1 MALTFGS
8 LFSGIG
14 GFERGLEACGM
25 QCKWQVEIDDYA
37 TKVLSKHWPDVPK
50 FRDVREFP
58 PRPVSPWLSGEW
70 AWQFRVDGICA
81 GFPCQDISY
90 AGTGAGLSGA
100 RSGLFFEVI
109 RVVQELRPKF
119 IILENVAALL
129 TRGLDRVL
137 GTLAEIGYNAEWHC
151 IPAAAIGAPHI
162 RDRIFIIAYAQCLG
176 RHTWSGVSGDQK
188 ETRCGRRESQRGN
201 QVLADSDNRLSIG
214 SQQEICAGRNA
225 VSVCGEIVADSDESR
240 PQGVR
245 AERQSEGWEDPDG
258 YIRSRRLGLG
268 RGSKF
273 RAVEPRFC
281 RISDGISKELDE
293 GGLDVNGRWIQVSR
307 SEITWNLLRALWNDG
322 QLECTPQ
329 GREFGEQF
337 AREYPNIVQ
346 QLSHETSLGERQ
358 DTVEEIR
365 LCLCC
370 LRQGVDSWH
379 VRNASNTIEAAWQSS
394 PQEAKDWFRLGT
406 CGRTNWSAGEW
417 PGVARIE
424 TRVANRV
431 HRLKCLG
438 NAIVPQAAEV
448 AGQIVVDF
456 FESIKTT

>member
-1 MALTFGS
+1 MSLTFGS

-25 QCKWQVEIDDYA
+25 RCKWQVEIDDYA

-70 AWQFRVDGICA
+70 ARFFKVDGICA

-162 RDRIFIIAYAQCLG
+162 RDRVFIIGYRTGVLGDSECPSTNAYATESRSRNSTG
-176 RHTWSGVSGDQK
+176 KSGEDVADSARQLLNWCRIGTK
-188 ETRCGRRESQRGN
+188 ETGRGKFANGCEDM
-201 QVLADSDNRLSIG
+201 ADSDD
-214 SQQEICAGRNA
+214 A
-225 VSVCGEIVADSDESR
+225 R

-245 AERQSEGWEDPDG
+245 TERQSAGWEDPDG
-258 YIRSRRLGLG
+258 YIGSRRLGL
-268 RGSKF
+268 RRNAEF
-273 RAVEPRFC
+273 WAVEP
-281 RISDGISKELDE
+281 
-293 GGLDVNGRWIQVSR
+293 DVG
-307 SEITWNLLRALWNDG
+307 
-322 QLECTPQ
+322 
-329 GREFGEQF
+329 
-337 AREYPNIVQ
+337 
-346 QLSHETSLGERQ
+346 
-358 DTVEEIR
+358 
-365 LCLCC
+365 
-370 LRQGVDSWH
+370 
-379 VRNASNTIEAAWQSS
+379 
-394 PQEAKDWFRLGT
+394 
-406 CGRTNWSAGEW
+406 
-417 PGVARIE
+417 
-424 TRVANRV
+424 RVAHGVSKRV
-431 HRLKCLG
+431 DRLKCLG

-456 FESIKTT
+456 FESIKST